1 MKITCKIS
9 FLLIVI
15 FFSERVIH
23 AQDTTGTALRTAF
36 ETSYI
41 YEDAGQ
47 YAKAITNLENMYE
60 TNSYDINLR
69 LGWLYYRN
77 VAYTESMKYYKN
89 AVTLKPKSIEARLG
103 YVLPLAALGSN
114 DSVKVQ
120 YEKILSIDPMNS
132 KANYWMGYIYYY
144 KADYT
149 TAQTY
154 LEKVSVLYPFDYD
167 ITLLLAWTYLKLE
180 KKLEAKEL
188 FRCVLRI
195 KPTDTS
201 APEGLK
207 LLK

>member
-1 MKITCKIS
+1 MKTTSKIMFIA
-9 FLLIVI
+9 FLFILM
-15 FFSERVIH
+15 SH
-23 AQDTTGTALRTAF
+23 KLNAQDTTGTALRTAF

-47 YAKAITNLENMYE
+47 YAKGITNLKNMYDA
-60 TNSYDINLR
+60 NSYDINLR
-69 LGWLYYRN
+69 LGWLCYKN
-77 VAYTESMKYYKN
+77 AAYTESVKYYKI

-103 YVLPLAALGSN
+103 YVLPLAALNSN
-114 DSVKVQ
+114 DSVKAQ
-120 YEKILSIDPMNS
+120 YEKILSLDPMNS
-132 KANYWMGYIYYY
+132 KANYWMGYIYFY
-144 KADYT
+144 KANYT

-180 KKLEAKEL
+180 KKTEAKDL
-188 FRCVLRI
+188 FKRVLRI
-195 KPTDTS
+195 DPDDTS

>member
-1 MKITCKIS
+1 
-9 FLLIVI
+9 
-15 FFSERVIH
+15 
-23 AQDTTGTALRTAF
+23 
-36 ETSYI
+36 
-41 YEDAGQ
+41 
-47 YAKAITNLENMYE
+47 
-60 TNSYDINLR
+60 
-69 LGWLYYRN
+69 
-77 VAYTESMKYYKN
+77 
-89 AVTLKPKSIEARLG
+89 
-103 YVLPLAALGSN
+103 
-114 DSVKVQ
+114 
-120 YEKILSIDPMNS
+120 
-132 KANYWMGYIYYY
+132 MGYIYYY

-188 FRCVLRI
+188 FRRVLRI